1 MRLTHA
7 YNCICCAKSFKAQS
21 SVQRHWYCS
30 KMNSKT
36 WFIILCWVVSAQ
48 GHSEIT
54 FHLVDAFRWMY
65 WLNTFS
71 KRNSTWELT
80 VSPLSPSAFALEG
93 CLSEKSNLNLW
104 FLCIFSVFLW
114 AAENEMRGYNTVC
127 NRSQDYRQEIKENM
141 TNSWIRWKDC

>member
-7 YNCICCAKSFKAQS
+7 YNCICCAKSFKALS

-80 VSPLSPSAFALEG
+80 VSPLFPSAFALEG

-104 FLCIFSVFLW
+104 FCVFFLSFF
-114 AAENEMRGYNTVC
+114 ELPRVRCEDT
-127 NRSQDYRQEIKENM
+127 
-141 TNSWIRWKDC
+141 IRCATGAKITDRR